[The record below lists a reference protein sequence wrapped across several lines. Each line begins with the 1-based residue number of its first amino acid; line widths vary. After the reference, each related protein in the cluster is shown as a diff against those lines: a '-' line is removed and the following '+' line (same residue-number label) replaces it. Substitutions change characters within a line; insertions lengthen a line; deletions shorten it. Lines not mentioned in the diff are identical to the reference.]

1 MKAVVEGCS
10 PLPRG
15 CVRGCVSR
23 PEIRGKQR
31 KAALTS
37 LPGPALQ
44 PVGNKSRDRAAA
56 SCPGILCFVGERA
69 PIGGLE
75 FLISLSLL
83 GANARPEIVYS
94 HPDGLETEFTLPARS
109 WFHGTPHFFRWA
121 DQRNGCSLGRPSEVR
136 QERRVPVHYYELQN
150 GSISA
155 SASEGRAVPL
165 HSSQCCL
172 ARDHSPTVMSA
183 APTLYAPERG
193 AYFLRANPNSHVQV
207 RQRKIPSG

>member
-31 KAALTS
+31 KDALTS

-109 WFHGTPHFFRWA
+109 WFHGTPHFLRWA

-136 QERRVPVHYYELQN
+136 QGRR
-150 GSISA
+150 
-155 SASEGRAVPL
+155 RT
-165 HSSQCCL
+165 C
-172 ARDHSPTVMSA
+172 
-183 APTLYAPERG
+183 TLLRAPEWLNFSFSVRRTSGPTPQLTMLSG
-193 AYFLRANPNSHVQV
+193 AGPLAHRNVRSTHVV
-207 RQRKIPSG
+207 RS